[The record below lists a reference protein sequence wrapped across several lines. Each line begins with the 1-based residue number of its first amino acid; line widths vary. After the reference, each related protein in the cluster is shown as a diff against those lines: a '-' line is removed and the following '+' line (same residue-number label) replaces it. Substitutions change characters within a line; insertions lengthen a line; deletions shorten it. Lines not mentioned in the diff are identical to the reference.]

1 MWSRPLAL
9 ALLLLPAPALAGV
22 KEKVAALAPPG
33 LVLVMDA
40 KGNELVAQNT
50 DEPFVPASVTK
61 IVTAWLAMEV
71 LGGDYRFETRFYL
84 DDKRVLYVR
93 GGGDPFL
100 ISEELAPLATELVAA
115 VGKKPITGIVLDASY
130 YPSNLRIPGIEDTDE
145 AYNALNSALAVN
157 FNTVYAVRSG
167 NKVRSAEKQT
177 PITPLAITQF
187 RLRGPNG
194 SGRISLSQDPTVS
207 LQYAGELIAA
217 FIERAGGSVKGK
229 ISTGTVPEGLEPVY
243 VHRQSRT
250 LSEIL
255 VELLRASNNYIANQ
269 VFLEIGGHRLGG
281 PVSLEKSL
289 QVANE
294 MLAAH
299 GLAAA
304 IHLEEGSG
312 ISRNNHFTARG
323 LAKVLELFAPH
334 ADLLHGH
341 DGGMNKTG
349 TMEGV
354 RTLAGY
360 ADTSSHGRVRFVIS
374 LTSNDGEMRFRLLR
388 AISPGCK
395 SRPPRRCFPTRS
407 QKFAI
412 SAYRISAGGL
422 RSPAGYA
429 LRVHVQRIDR
439 VARRH
444 EQPVAVAAAEADVG
458 SALGQRDE
466 ADRLAGR
473 IEHLDAVERRAHAP
487 AAPQI
492 AVDVDPKA
500 VGRFFFFAVDE
511 DAAIGELR
519 SAVDHVEDI
528 DRASLGRAL
537 DDIELR
543 FVGRKGQSVRPLDQP
558 GGRDRRTPAVGIE
571 PVDVEGQFRLC
582 LHAQII
588 AGDAGGRIGEPDGA
602 VGLHDHVVRAI
613 EPLAVEPI
621 DQHRDGAVILGAR
634 DATA

>member
-1 MWSRPLAL
+1 MWSRALAL

-22 KEKVAALAPPG
+22 EEKVAALAPPA

-40 KGNELVAQNT
+40 DGNELVAQNT

-84 DDKRVLYVR
+84 DHKRVLYVR

-115 VGKKPITGIVLDASY
+115 IGKKPITGIVLDASY
-130 YPSNLRIPGIEDTDE
+130 YPSNLRIPGIENTNE
-145 AYNALNSALAVN
+145 AYNAPNSALAVN
-157 FNTVYAVRSG
+157 FNTVSAVRSG

-194 SGRISLSQDPTVS
+194 SGRISMSQDPTVS
-207 LQYAGELIAA
+207 LRYAGELVAA
-217 FIERAGGSVKGK
+217 FIKQAGGSVTGK
-229 ISTGTVPEGLEPVY
+229 ISIGTVPKGLEPVY

-269 VFLEIGGHRLGG
+269 IFLEIGAHRLGG
-281 PVSLEKSL
+281 PVSVEKSL

-334 ADLLHGH
+334 ADLLRGR

-349 TMEGV
+349 SLEGV

-360 ADTSSHGRVRFVIS
+360 VDTASHGRVRFVIS

-388 AISPGCK
+388 AI
-395 SRPPRRCFPTRS
+395 
-407 QKFAI
+407 
-412 SAYRISAGGL
+412 
-422 RSPAGYA
+422 
-429 LRVHVQRIDR
+429 
-439 VARRH
+439 
-444 EQPVAVAAAEADVG
+444 G
-458 SALGQRDE
+458 S
-466 ADRLAGR
+466 
-473 IEHLDAVERRAHAP
+473 
-487 AAPQI
+487 
-492 AVDVDPKA
+492 
-500 VGRFFFFAVDE
+500 
-511 DAAIGELR
+511 EL
-519 SAVDHVEDI
+519 
-528 DRASLGRAL
+528 
-537 DDIELR
+537 
-543 FVGRKGQSVRPLDQP
+543 
-558 GGRDRRTPAVGIE
+558 
-571 PVDVEGQFRLC
+571 
-582 LHAQII
+582 
-588 AGDAGGRIGEPDGA
+588 
-602 VGLHDHVVRAI
+602 
-613 EPLAVEPI
+613 
-621 DQHRDGAVILGAR
+621 
-634 DATA
+634 

>member
-1 MWSRPLAL
+1 MWSRSLAL

-22 KEKVAALAPPG
+22 KENVAALAPQG

-71 LGGDYRFETRFYL
+71 LGGDYRFKTRFYL

-100 ISEELAPLATELVAA
+100 ISEELAPLATKLVAA
-115 VGKKPITGIVLDASY
+115 VGKKPIAGIVLDASY

-194 SGRISLSQDPTVS
+194 AGRISLSQDPTVS

-217 FIERAGGSVKGK
+217 FIARAGGSVKGK
-229 ISTGTVPEGLEPVY
+229 ISTGTVPKGLEPVY

-250 LSEIL
+250 LSQIL

-294 MLAAH
+294 MLAAR

-334 ADLLHGH
+334 ADLLRGH

-360 ADTSSHGRVRFVIS
+360 ADTSGHGRVRFVIS
-374 LTSNDGEMRFRLLR
+374 LTSNDDWMRFRLLR
-388 AISPGCK
+388 TIES
-395 SRPPRRCFPTRS
+395 
-407 QKFAI
+407 
-412 SAYRISAGGL
+412 GL
-422 RSPAGYA
+422 
-429 LRVHVQRIDR
+429 
-439 VARRH
+439 
-444 EQPVAVAAAEADVG
+444 
-458 SALGQRDE
+458 
-466 ADRLAGR
+466 
-473 IEHLDAVERRAHAP
+473 
-487 AAPQI
+487 
-492 AVDVDPKA
+492 
-500 VGRFFFFAVDE
+500 
-511 DAAIGELR
+511 
-519 SAVDHVEDI
+519 
-528 DRASLGRAL
+528 
-537 DDIELR
+537 
-543 FVGRKGQSVRPLDQP
+543 
-558 GGRDRRTPAVGIE
+558 
-571 PVDVEGQFRLC
+571 
-582 LHAQII
+582 
-588 AGDAGGRIGEPDGA
+588 
-602 VGLHDHVVRAI
+602 
-613 EPLAVEPI
+613 
-621 DQHRDGAVILGAR
+621 
-634 DATA
+634 

>member
-1 MWSRPLAL
+1 MWSRSLAL
-9 ALLLLPAPALAGV
+9 AFLLLPAPALAGV
-22 KEKVAALAPPG
+22 KENVAALAPRG

-71 LGGDYRFETRFYL
+71 LGGDYRFVTRFYL

-100 ISEELAPLATELVAA
+100 ISEELATLASELVAT
-115 VGKKPITGIVLDASY
+115 VGKAPITGIVLDASY

-167 NKVRSAEKQT
+167 NTVRSAEKQT

-217 FIERAGGSVKGK
+217 FVERAGGSVKGK
-229 ISTGTVPEGLEPVY
+229 ISTGTVPVGLEPAY

-250 LSEIL
+250 LSQIL
-255 VELLRASNNYIANQ
+255 IALLRASNNYIANQ

-294 MLAAH
+294 MFGMH
-299 GLAAA
+299 DLAAA
-304 IHLEEGSG
+304 IQLEEGSG

-334 ADLLHGH
+334 ADLLRGQ

-360 ADTSSHGRVRFVIS
+360 ADTSGHGRVRFVIS
-374 LTSNDGEMRFRLLR
+374 LTSNDGETRFRLLK
-388 AISPGCK
+388 AIK
-395 SRPPRRCFPTRS
+395 S
-407 QKFAI
+407 
-412 SAYRISAGGL
+412 GL
-422 RSPAGYA
+422 
-429 LRVHVQRIDR
+429 
-439 VARRH
+439 
-444 EQPVAVAAAEADVG
+444 
-458 SALGQRDE
+458 
-466 ADRLAGR
+466 
-473 IEHLDAVERRAHAP
+473 
-487 AAPQI
+487 
-492 AVDVDPKA
+492 
-500 VGRFFFFAVDE
+500 
-511 DAAIGELR
+511 
-519 SAVDHVEDI
+519 
-528 DRASLGRAL
+528 
-537 DDIELR
+537 
-543 FVGRKGQSVRPLDQP
+543 
-558 GGRDRRTPAVGIE
+558 
-571 PVDVEGQFRLC
+571 
-582 LHAQII
+582 
-588 AGDAGGRIGEPDGA
+588 
-602 VGLHDHVVRAI
+602 
-613 EPLAVEPI
+613 
-621 DQHRDGAVILGAR
+621 
-634 DATA
+634 

>member
-1 MWSRPLAL
+1 MWSHLLAF

-22 KEKVAALAPPG
+22 TEKVAALAPTG
-33 LVLVMDA
+33 LVLVVDA
-40 KGNELVAQNT
+40 EGNELVAQNA

-100 ISEELAPLATELVAA
+100 ISEELALLATNLVAA
-115 VGKKPITGIVLDASY
+115 VGKKPINGIVLDASY

-157 FNTVYAVRSG
+157 FNTISAVRSG

-177 PITPLAITQF
+177 PITPLAISLF
-187 RLRGPNG
+187 SARGANG

-229 ISTGTVPEGLEPVY
+229 ISTGTVPDGLKPVY

-250 LSEIL
+250 LSKIL
-255 VELLRASNNYIANQ
+255 AELLRASNNYVANQ
-269 VFLEIGGHRLGG
+269 VFLEIGGHSLGG

-289 QVANE
+289 QVANQ

-312 ISRNNHFTARG
+312 ISRNNRFSARG
-323 LAKVLELFAPH
+323 LAKVLALFAPH

-354 RTLAGY
+354 STLAGY

-388 AISPGCK
+388 AIVS
-395 SRPPRRCFPTRS
+395 
-407 QKFAI
+407 
-412 SAYRISAGGL
+412 GL
-422 RSPAGYA
+422 
-429 LRVHVQRIDR
+429 
-439 VARRH
+439 
-444 EQPVAVAAAEADVG
+444 
-458 SALGQRDE
+458 
-466 ADRLAGR
+466 
-473 IEHLDAVERRAHAP
+473 
-487 AAPQI
+487 
-492 AVDVDPKA
+492 
-500 VGRFFFFAVDE
+500 
-511 DAAIGELR
+511 
-519 SAVDHVEDI
+519 
-528 DRASLGRAL
+528 
-537 DDIELR
+537 
-543 FVGRKGQSVRPLDQP
+543 
-558 GGRDRRTPAVGIE
+558 
-571 PVDVEGQFRLC
+571 
-582 LHAQII
+582 
-588 AGDAGGRIGEPDGA
+588 
-602 VGLHDHVVRAI
+602 
-613 EPLAVEPI
+613 
-621 DQHRDGAVILGAR
+621 
-634 DATA
+634 

>member
-1 MWSRPLAL
+1 MWSRALAL

-22 KEKVAALAPPG
+22 EEKVAALAPPA

-40 KGNELVAQNT
+40 DGNELVAQNT

-84 DDKRVLYVR
+84 DHKRVLYVR

-115 VGKKPITGIVLDASY
+115 IGKKPITGIVLDASY
-130 YPSNLRIPGIEDTDE
+130 YPSNLRIPGIENTNE
-145 AYNALNSALAVN
+145 AYNAPNSALAVN
-157 FNTVYAVRSG
+157 FNTVSAVRRG

-187 RLRGPNG
+187 RLRGPDG

-207 LQYAGELIAA
+207 LRYAGELIAA
-217 FIERAGGSVKGK
+217 FIKQAGGSVTGK
-229 ISTGTVPEGLEPVY
+229 ISIGTVPKGLEPVY

-269 VFLEIGGHRLGG
+269 IFLEIGAHRLGG
-281 PVSLEKSL
+281 PVSVEKSL

-334 ADLLHGH
+334 ADLLRGR

-349 TMEGV
+349 SLEGV

-360 ADTSSHGRVRFVIS
+360 VDTASHGRVRFVIS

-388 AISPGCK
+388 AI
-395 SRPPRRCFPTRS
+395 
-407 QKFAI
+407 
-412 SAYRISAGGL
+412 
-422 RSPAGYA
+422 
-429 LRVHVQRIDR
+429 
-439 VARRH
+439 
-444 EQPVAVAAAEADVG
+444 G
-458 SALGQRDE
+458 S
-466 ADRLAGR
+466 
-473 IEHLDAVERRAHAP
+473 
-487 AAPQI
+487 
-492 AVDVDPKA
+492 
-500 VGRFFFFAVDE
+500 
-511 DAAIGELR
+511 EL
-519 SAVDHVEDI
+519 
-528 DRASLGRAL
+528 
-537 DDIELR
+537 
-543 FVGRKGQSVRPLDQP
+543 
-558 GGRDRRTPAVGIE
+558 
-571 PVDVEGQFRLC
+571 
-582 LHAQII
+582 
-588 AGDAGGRIGEPDGA
+588 
-602 VGLHDHVVRAI
+602 
-613 EPLAVEPI
+613 
-621 DQHRDGAVILGAR
+621 
-634 DATA
+634 